1 MTGRNLQH
9 ILDASGHNPWS
20 PPQVR
25 VRDAL
30 AAGERVEVPPQDGW
44 RLPYLGSLIIQRRTA
59 FNLALEL
66 IDSLVTNQMLL
77 PT

>member
-1 MTGRNLQH
+1 M
-9 ILDASGHNPWS
+9 
-20 PPQVR
+20 
-25 VRDAL
+25 RDAL